1 MIPQINIDWIP
12 FFRDVD
18 PWGLPLVGALVLLL
32 IGALWKENHRLHFWI
47 TLLTLIASIYMG
59 WQDWLSVHS
68 YSAGLVFFDAI
79 TYLFVLFFLVSGLL
93 VVLSSYDY
101 LENFGIARP
110 EYYALILFALFG
122 MGCMT
127 AGRDLMVVFV
137 GLEVMSV
144 AAYILAGFQRSNVL
158 CVEASLKYFLMGAFA
173 SAFLLL
179 GIAFLYGA
187 GGTTDLFLLKQMGSG
202 LFTGETSIYAML
214 GTALLLVG
222 LAFKIGV
229 APFHFWVADVYEGS
243 PVVVTSFM
251 ATTVKAA
258 GFAMLLRVLW
268 SVAAFDPSLFE
279 KIIWIGAVAT
289 MTVGNIS
296 ALRQNSIKRMLA
308 YSSIAHAG
316 YALIP
321 LVAFSTAQAEVTASV
336 AFYLLAYIF
345 MTVGAFA
352 VLTLLT
358 QKGEEDFSIKALG
371 GLGYRRPLLGFA
383 LTVFLLSLTGMP
395 PTIGFFGKYFLFLNA
410 IKGGFIWLAILG
422 VLNSLVSVY
431 YYITPIIAMY
441 FGEKEGGTDVPRV
454 PAGILVVIWV
464 TLLAVLF
471 FGLMPNTL
479 LNIVSV
485 SAKNWLAFQ

>member
-12 FFRDVD
+12 FFRDVA
-18 PWGLPLVGALVLLL
+18 PWGLPLVGALLLL
-32 IGALWKENHRLHFWI
+32 LVGPFWKENHRLHFCI

-59 WQDWLSVHS
+59 WQSWLGAQSH
-68 YSAGLVFFDAI
+68 SAGLLLFDAI
-79 TYLFVLFFLVSGLL
+79 TYLFVLFFLVAALL

-144 AAYILAGFQRSNVL
+144 SAYVLAGFQRSNVL

-173 SAFLLL
+173 SAFLLF

-187 GGTTDLFLLKQMGSG
+187 SGTTDLVLLRQSG
-202 LFTGETSIYAML
+202 ASLFSGDMRSYAML

-243 PVVVTSFM
+243 PIPVTSFM

-268 SVAAFDPSLFE
+268 AVFAFDPPLFE

-296 ALRQNSIKRMLA
+296 ALRQTSIKRMLA

-321 LVAFSTAQAEVTASV
+321 LVAFATATESVMASV

-358 QKGEEDFSIKALG
+358 KKGEEDFSLG
-371 GLGYRRPLLGFA
+371 GLQGLGYRRPLLGFA

-410 IKGGFIWLAILG
+410 IEGGFVWLAILG

-441 FGEKEGGTDVPRV
+441 FGEKEGGIDIPRV
-454 PAGILVVIWV
+454 PTGLLAVIWV

-479 LNIVSV
+479 LDIVSA
-485 SAKNWLAFQ
+485 SAQSWLVR